1 MLKGEFSVE
10 TSAVDS
16 PADFI
21 VRNHVMHE
29 REIMKAFLKGF
40 MKGVDWRAYGA
51 SDWRLSAAIASHG
64 IMTCGPLAQL
74 VRAEDLTSGHL
85 NV

>member
-16 PADFI
+16 PADFM

-29 REIMKAFLKGF
+29 RETMKAFLKGF
-40 MKGVDWRAYGA
+40 MKGVDCG
-51 SDWRLSAAIASHG
+51 LMEPAIG
-64 IMTCGPLAQL
+64 G
-74 VRAEDLTSGHL
+74 
-85 NV
+85 